1 MNRWNSTMFA
11 QISNN
16 TAWNTNFAMPIL
28 TSLCLTVTHSQTAFA
43 AERRRPQR
51 ALSYRSI
58 SFCLQGAQ
66 QQTRR
71 PPLLLSI
78 DGTYRRTDGR
88 MPDRFTLL
96 FIGLLCGMRARTAS
110 IRDNTSRLPTMHLTL
125 KQDGRHVVALCTMH
139 ETLPG
144 RPTWGHWRSQDFWLG
159 GSCKFSPLTS
169 FTLDDISH
177 SYGCQQSALRIRDV

>member
-144 RPTWGHWRSQDFWLG
+144 RPTWGVIMPSPSLSQTTEKSTVL
-159 GSCKFSPLTS
+159 
-169 FTLDDISH
+169 
-177 SYGCQQSALRIRDV
+177 